1 MPTLEHNG
9 LVEMFRANP
18 SLAAHFLE
26 FLFHRVVPSHTKV
39 SVGEAALD
47 QMLPIEFRADLVLEL
62 CDEDGVVVMAIVLE
76 VQRAQDPTKK
86 FVWPVYAMVLRAKK
100 RCPALV
106 LVIALDPEVARWA
119 SEPIETGMGT
129 FQPLVLGPTLVP
141 VVTERALAERET
153 ELSILSAMVHGNDP
167 NGMEVVTTAF
177 EALRDI
183 DTEHA
188 AVYFQMVYD
197 ALRAPMKRAL
207 EVVVMERMTSEKAKF
222 PPFAQ
227 ALFDRGMRDGEIKG
241 LRDGKIEGMRSALYR
256 GFARR
261 GISLMDEERA
271 RVEACTDLATLDS
284 WLDRVFDAKTASDIF
299 S

>member
-106 LVIALDPEVARWA
+106 LVIALDPEVARGPIPHVPRLA
-119 SEPIETGMGT
+119 SIGATST
-129 FQPLVLGPTLVP
+129 HH
-141 VVTERALAERET
+141 RC
-153 ELSILSAMVHGNDP
+153 
-167 NGMEVVTTAF
+167 
-177 EALRDI
+177 EAQK
-183 DTEHA
+183 H
-188 AVYFQMVYD
+188 
-197 ALRAPMKRAL
+197 P
-207 EVVVMERMTSEKAKF
+207 
-222 PPFAQ
+222 
-227 ALFDRGMRDGEIKG
+227 RGG
-241 LRDGKIEGMRSALYR
+241 LHM
-256 GFARR
+256 
-261 GISLMDEERA
+261 
-271 RVEACTDLATLDS
+271 
-284 WLDRVFDAKTASDIF
+284 
-299 S
+299 